1 MLLTS
6 KVRPFF
12 DMIQLSY
19 FILKLYLCLQPI
31 GWNLNQPSNII
42 IYKKGTNLMFT
53 IDWKPNKSSPVPL
66 HKQITDFIKEKIS
79 NGEWTIGYK
88 LPPQRILAEALG
100 VNRSTVVTA
109 YEELIAEGLIEGKSG
124 IGTRVINNTWNLLA
138 STPPPDWSSY
148 VNFGIHK
155 PNLPTIHE
163 INQAEFIPNIIRL
176 GTGELSPNLIPS
188 TSMKKVINKLST
200 REISYGYGEPK
211 GLMPLREQL
220 SNYLKTIGI
229 SASPSSIL
237 IVSGALQA
245 LQLISV
251 GLLHRSSTVLTEK
264 PSYLN
269 SLNVFQSAGMRLI
282 GIPMDKE
289 GIQANHI
296 SKYKKQHSAALL
308 YTIPSFHNPTGTL
321 MTVERRNQLLNICQR
336 EQLPLI
342 EDDVYRELWFEE
354 NPPKPI
360 KAFDKNGL
368 VLYLGSLSK
377 TLSPGLRIG
386 WIVGPEPVVEHLA
399 DIKMQTDYGSS
410 SISQWAAV
418 EWFSSG
424 LYNKHLNKVRKQLKT
439 RRDFTLNTLNKYF
452 SDIALWEK
460 PTGGFY
466 IWLRLLPSLSIRKLF
481 EMALTEGILLNPGNV
496 YDNQSEQY
504 LRISYSFA
512 PLPNI
517 EDGLRRLSKIVKTI
531 AK

>member
-1 MLLTS
+1 
-6 KVRPFF
+6 
-12 DMIQLSY
+12 
-19 FILKLYLCLQPI
+19 
-31 GWNLNQPSNII
+31 
-42 IYKKGTNLMFT
+42 MFKT
-53 IDWKPNKSSPVPL
+53 DWKPNKSSIVPL

-88 LPPQRILAEALG
+88 LPPQRTLAKELG

-109 YEELIAEGLIEGKSG
+109 YDELIAEGLIEGKSG
-124 IGTRVINNTWNLLA
+124 SGTRVVNNTWNLLA
-138 STPPPDWSSY
+138 TTPPPDWNSY
-148 VNFGIHK
+148 VNVGTHK
-155 PNLPTIHE
+155 PNLPTIQE

-188 TSMKKVINKLST
+188 TSMKKIFHQLSN
-200 REISYGYGEPK
+200 RDISYGYEEPK
-211 GLMPLREQL
+211 GLLPLREQIA
-220 SNYLKTIGI
+220 NYLETIGI
-229 SASPSSIL
+229 TASPSSIL

-251 GLLHRSSTVLTEK
+251 GLLHRGSTVLTEK
-264 PSYLN
+264 PSYLH
-269 SLNVFQSAGMRLI
+269 SLNVFQSAGMRLA
-282 GIPMDKE
+282 GIPLDKE
-289 GIQANHI
+289 GIQANLI
-296 SKYKKQHSAALL
+296 QQYKKQQNAALL

-321 MTVERRNQLLNICQR
+321 MTVERRKQLLDTCQQ

-342 EDDVYRELWFEE
+342 EDDVYREIWFDE

-360 KAFDKNGL
+360 KAFDKHGL

-377 TLSPGLRIG
+377 SLSPGLRIG

-410 SISQWAAV
+410 SLSQWAAV

-424 LYNKHLNKVRKQLKT
+424 LYYKHLNEVRKQLQT
-439 RRDFTLNTLNKYF
+439 RRDFTLDTLNKYF
-452 SDIALWEK
+452 SDIAVWEK

-466 IWLRLLPSLSIRKLF
+466 IWLRLLPSLSMRKLF
-481 EMALTEGILLNPGNV
+481 EISLTEGILLNPGNV
-496 YDNQSEQY
+496 YDNQAEQY

-512 PLPNI
+512 SLPNI
-517 EDGLRRLSKIVKTI
+517 EDGLKRLSKFVKTI

>member
-1 MLLTS
+1 M
-6 KVRPFF
+6 
-12 DMIQLSY
+12 
-19 FILKLYLCLQPI
+19 FI
-31 GWNLNQPSNII
+31 
-42 IYKKGTNLMFT
+42 

-79 NGEWTIGYK
+79 NGEWTIGYR
-88 LPPQRILAEALG
+88 LPPQRTLAKALG

-109 YEELIAEGLIEGKSG
+109 FDELIAEGLIEGKSG
-124 IGTRVINNTWNLLA
+124 SGTRVVNNTWNLLA
-138 STPPPDWSSY
+138 TTPPPDWSSY

-155 PNLPTIHE
+155 PNLPTIQE
-163 INQAEFIPNIIRL
+163 INQAEFTSNIIRL
-176 GTGELSPNLIPS
+176 GTGELSPDLIPS
-188 TSMKKVINKLST
+188 ISMKKVFNELSN
-200 REISYGYGEPK
+200 RDISYGYEEPK
-211 GLMPLREQL
+211 GLLPLREQIAT
-220 SNYLKTIGI
+220 YLNTIGI

-245 LQLISV
+245 LHLISV
-251 GLLHRSSTVLTEK
+251 GLLHKGSTVLTEK
-264 PSYLN
+264 PSYLH
-269 SLNVFQSAGMRLI
+269 SLNVFQSAGMRLV

-296 SKYKKQHSAALL
+296 PKYKKQHSAALL

-321 MTVERRNQLLNICQR
+321 MTVERRNQLFNICQQ

-342 EDDVYRELWFEE
+342 EDDVYRELWFDEY
-354 NPPKPI
+354 PPQPI

-377 TLSPGLRIG
+377 SLSPGLRIG
-386 WIVGPEPVVEHLA
+386 WIVGPEPVVDHLA

-424 LYNKHLNKVRKQLKT
+424 LYYKHLNEVRKQLKI
-439 RRDFTLNTLNKYF
+439 RRDFTLDILNKYF
-452 SDIALWEK
+452 SDIAVWEK
-460 PTGGFY
+460 PTGGFF

-481 EMALTEGILLNPGNV
+481 EIALKEGILLNPGNV
-496 YDNQSEQY
+496 YDHQAEQY

-512 PLPNI
+512 SLTNI
-517 EDGLRRLSKIVKTI
+517 ENGLRRLSKIVKSI